1 MRKLRIGKAEITP
14 EGYDRFT
21 QYDGDIG
28 IQCHASCNI
37 HIIMQSAEAPIHAS
51 TYMVRVFI

>member
-37 HIIMQSAEAPIHAS
+37 HIIMQSAEALIHAS
-51 TYMVRVFI
+51 TYSI